1 MALITNRGKLI
12 NDLPLSNEINDNDL
26 LIIQRPVDNGNR
38 TERINFGTIKTY
50 VLSQADESIENYD
63 LPSSFT
69 NSGNKFTGSFYSPD
83 GKIANLY
90 KLKIRDTL
98 EFSGDLTLVNLT
110 VNGTIN
116 NAAGGIVTTNLVANN
131 AIGGSTLSIAG
142 AASIGGTLTS
152 DTINNVF
159 DITTDTVTS
168 TTVTTN
174 LLNASYINVSNI
186 LSANSI
192 GGNSISGSH
201 SGSLLSKNV
210 KATGSF
216 YGNFNGNAVKV
227 SNIIADGL
235 QINGPTITATGATIT
250 ANQFIELG
258 DGFSGNLNGNVFD
271 PGSGIMCL
279 STDGFTPGT
288 VSKVSKLFGTS
299 SYSLKS
305 LYAENVSGT
314 PVQAKTS
321 SYVTYT
327 GNNNGTVYN
336 SINSVTSY
344 QSAILRGMHILSQSI
359 LLTSSYSPWLGTKW
373 QQLPSANRKS
383 DGTLTGSAELLSSPD
398 NGIRYIMLNKPL
410 TYIRNAFTNYSASY
424 ILIRAEL
431 IGKAGPPNG
440 TTSNF
445 VIDDPHFAKLQIVS
459 NYPGFDDLIPNVL
472 ITQNVKQLIIPFQR
486 NNSISSCCSEQS
498 TFLLPLPSDVNQTLF
513 YAPIISSSAGK
524 EIDSKANA
532 QFSWSYNIYLDGVL

>member
-26 LIIQRPVDNGNR
+26 LIVQKPVDDGNR

-50 VLSQADESIENYD
+50 ILSQADESIENYD

-83 GKIANLY
+83 GKIANLS
-90 KLKIRDTL
+90 KLKVRDTL
-98 EFSGDLTLVNLT
+98 EFSGDLTISSLDVNNVY
-110 VNGTIN
+110 VNGTVDTSVL
-116 NAAGGIVTTNLVANN
+116 NASTISVSGGIAVAGQSYFTNILN
-131 AIGGSTLSIAG
+131 T
-142 AASIGGTLTS
+142 
-152 DTINNVF
+152 DTINNSL
-159 DITTDTVTS
+159 DINTDTVTAN
-168 TTVTTN
+168 TVTTY
-174 LLNASYINVSNI
+174 LLNAYNLSVSNI
-186 LSANSI
+186 FSANSI
-192 GGNSISGSH
+192 GANTISGSH
-201 SGSLLSKNV
+201 SGSLLSKN
-210 KATGSF
+210 ANASGSF
-216 YGNFNGNAVKV
+216 YGKFRGDLVNV
-227 SNIIADGL
+227 SNVITNGL
-235 QINGPTITATGATIT
+235 QVNGPSIAATSAVIT
-250 ANQFIELG
+250 ANQFISTG
-258 DGFSGNLNGNVFD
+258 DGFTGDLFGNVFD
-271 PGSGIMCL
+271 PGSGIICL
-279 STDGFTPGT
+279 STDGYTPVT
-288 VSKVSKLFGTS
+288 VSKVSKFFGTS
-299 SYSLKS
+299 SYSVKS
-305 LYAENVSGT
+305 QYAETIAGT
-314 PVQAKTS
+314 PNQANTS

-327 GNNNGTVYN
+327 GINNGTVYN
-336 SINSVTSY
+336 SVNSVTSY
-344 QSAILRGMHILSQSI
+344 QAGILRGMHILSQSI
-359 LLTSSYSPWLGTKW
+359 LLTSSYAPWLGTKW

-513 YAPIISSSAGK
+513 YAPIISSSAGR
-524 EIDSKANA
+524 EINSKANA